1 MIKVLIADDEKKI
14 CRLIEMLCDWESLG
28 MEIIGYVHNGPE
40 AIEMISE
47 SNLTSILARAGFR
60 FLSCGFITV

>member
-28 MEIIGYVHNGPE
+28 WRSSGTCTMDRKR
-40 AIEMISE
+40 S
-47 SNLTSILARAGFR
+47 R
-60 FLSCGFITV
+60 